1 MLRGYTEVAVVQLF
15 EGLLRGFCLGR
26 DDANRDDGELRQRRT
41 GHPPVTLICRETAGR
56 L

>member
-15 EGLLRGFCLGR
+15 EVLLRSFCLGR
-26 DDANRDDGELRQRRT
+26 DDGEPRRRWT

>member
-1 MLRGYTEVAVVQLF
+1 MLRGYTEVAVVQL
-15 EGLLRGFCLGR
+15 GLLRGFCLGR
-26 DDANRDDGELRQRRT
+26 DDGEPRRRLT